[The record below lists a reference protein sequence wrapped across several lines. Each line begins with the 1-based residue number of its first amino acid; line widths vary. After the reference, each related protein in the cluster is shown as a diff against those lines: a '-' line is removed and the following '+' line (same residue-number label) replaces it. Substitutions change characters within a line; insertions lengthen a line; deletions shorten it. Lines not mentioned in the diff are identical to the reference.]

1 MAPKAK
7 YTKQMVIDSAFNLV
21 REQGISALSARSLA
35 KKMNSSSQPIFTYF
49 NNMDEVRE
57 EVIKRA
63 KEVYRYDYILEGLKM
78 NPPFKGVGIK
88 YIEFANKDKMLFELL
103 FMSKNNMTSHYL
115 PSFDENAKDVEKVLV
130 DSYHLS
136 LEDSK
141 ELYNLLSI
149 FVHGIA
155 TLFARESYI
164 LTEED
169 ASNMLSTVFMALTKY
184 IKEGRTNE
192 YYDKNR

>member
-7 YTKQMVIDSAFNLV
+7 YTKEMIINSAFELV

-35 KKMNSSSQPIFTYF
+35 KKMNASSQPIFTYF
-49 NNMDEVRE
+49 NNMEEVKA
-57 EVIKRA
+57 EVIKKA
-63 KEVYRYDYILEGLKM
+63 KEVYRNDYILEGLKM

-88 YIEFANKDKMLFELL
+88 YIDFAIKDRMLFELL
-103 FMSKNNMTSHYL
+103 FMSKNDETSHYL
-115 PSFDENAKDVEKVLV
+115 PSFDDNAKDVEKVLV
-130 DSYHLS
+130 KSYHLS

-169 ASNMLSTVFMALTKY
+169 ASNMLTTVFMALTKY
-184 IKEGRTNE
+184 MKEGRVNE
-192 YYDKNR
+192 YYN

>member
-1 MAPKAK
+1 MAPKTK
-7 YTKQMVIDSAFNLV
+7 YTKEMIINSAFNLV

-49 NNMDEVRE
+49 NNME
-57 EVIKRA
+57 EVKAEVVKKA
-63 KEVYRYDYILEGLKM
+63 KEVYSNDYILEGLKM

-88 YIEFANKDKMLFELL
+88 YIDFAINDKMLFELL
-103 FMSKNNMTSHYL
+103 FMGKNDITSHYL
-115 PSFDENAKDVEKVLV
+115 PSFDDNAKYVEKVLV

-136 LEDSK
+136 IEDSK

-155 TLFARESYI
+155 TLFAKESYV
-164 LTEED
+164 LTKED
-169 ASNMLSTVFMALTKY
+169 ASNMLSTVFKALTKY
-184 IKEGRTNE
+184 LKEGRINE
-192 YYDKNR
+192 YYN